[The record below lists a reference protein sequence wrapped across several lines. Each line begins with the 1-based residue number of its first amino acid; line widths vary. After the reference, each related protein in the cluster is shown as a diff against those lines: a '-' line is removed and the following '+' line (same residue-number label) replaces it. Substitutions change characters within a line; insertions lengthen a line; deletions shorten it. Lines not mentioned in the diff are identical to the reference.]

1 MRNHKRFAFIAAIAV
16 TLLPVVAGLILWD
29 RLPEQV
35 PLHWGVSGEPDRY
48 GSRAAFVFGLPLLM
62 LGLHLFS
69 VLYARKKSNSRSP
82 KAEALLFWLAPI
94 LSVAISVMVYFQTL
108 LPDFPIVRILPL
120 FLGFLF
126 LVVGN
131 LLPKCPYSRVLGIR
145 LPWTLASE
153 QNWFATHRFAGRVWM
168 IGGFLMLF
176 CPLLPAAAIPPV
188 MLTLLIGL
196 LALTAF
202 YSWRFSRKEK

>member
-1 MRNHKRFAFIAAIAV
+1 MRNSKRFSDIAAAAV
-16 TLLPVVAGLILWD
+16 TLLPVIAGLILWD
-29 RLPEQV
+29 RLPEQIPV
-35 PLHWGVSGEPDRY
+35 HWGLSGEPDRY
-48 GSRAAFVFGLPLLM
+48 GSRAVFVFLFPLLM
-62 LGLHLFS
+62 LALHFF
-69 VLYARKKSNSRSP
+69 ACHAPKKAKNRSAA
-82 KAEALLFWLAPI
+82 AEAILFWLVPA
-94 LSVAISVMVYFQTL
+94 LSVFISAMVYIQTL
-108 LPDFPIVRILPL
+108 APDFPVMRILPIFLGLL
-120 FLGFLF
+120 FLCI
-126 LVVGN
+126 GN
-131 LLPKCPYSRVLGIR
+131 ILPKCPYSRTTGIR

-153 QNWFATHRFAGRVWM
+153 KNWFATHRFAGRIWM